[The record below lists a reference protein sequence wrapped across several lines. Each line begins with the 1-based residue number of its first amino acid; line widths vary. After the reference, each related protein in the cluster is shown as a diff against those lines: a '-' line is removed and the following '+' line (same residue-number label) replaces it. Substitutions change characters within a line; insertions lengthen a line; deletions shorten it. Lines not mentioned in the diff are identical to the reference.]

1 MTSSSHNAIVDRPGP
16 FRPSD
21 LSATRHRIGL
31 LGLLALALLAGC
43 GGNGGSSTTVTVT
56 VTVPG
61 APTLS
66 SVTGGDAQATVAFS
80 APASNGGASI
90 TSYTVTCTA
99 GSASVQASGAA
110 SPITVSGLSNG
121 TLYACGVAATNSAG
135 TGASSSTLS
144 VTPTAPVAT
153 AVTYGTPA
161 VFTDVLKTAYT
172 WPSLTLASGL
182 VQRGRYLISDAA
194 THSASTSYLGV
205 GGSYSAT
212 TGFAVEGA
220 VVPASPTVQTVLNKL
235 VQAVEVG
242 TGTFRLDA
250 HLHPNQSLDA
260 DPNDSFTLKFRN
272 NFGKASVTYGY
283 VTFSYD
289 AGTRL
294 LQASRRYLYTYD
306 STTYA
311 ASYTE
316 DTAFLGAGYYVKLAG
331 GAFSLVANS
340 AQATALYIFDSPL
353 DFGIPTKMNPAAVP
367 YVTNAAAPFIS
378 KTSVAATEGASGL
391 IATSV
396 NATYHAQ
403 VAVAGSDAGTKA
415 AADSLLA
422 SIKTTVEAAG
432 EKLRYAPAVYTA
444 FRDAA
449 LATTLASDAIA
460 DGTPGQNLVPYV
472 YFTNEQDTTGKY
484 HPFMIV
490 VSYGNPASQHG
501 LLDVPHP
508 PGDGNGAGYGD
519 QKVTRFTN
527 LDNYI
532 AVFPMKDY
540 GLVSA
545 VTDNTLPR
553 TLLSDAGA
561 AGVSADVYN
570 YASTAD
576 NGLLIN
582 GAVMFPVYNNTLVPS
597 QLVGELSANGCHVGR
612 GGGGPHC
619 HADGYPNGKAP
630 GLALYGDADYVGQSH
645 PPLIGFGYDG
655 VALFG
660 VYRTQDTAML
670 GASTA
675 LDSFGGHDHDSIG
688 YHYHAHSVPNYPL
701 LNSAGTTTLNVL
713 MKGAFKGSINSVPYF
728 FQRSSFSTNKYLG
741 GTVAP

>member
-1 MTSSSHNAIVDRPGP
+1 MVSSLQVAFFDRPSP
-16 FRPSD
+16 FALAGLNITGRC
-21 LSATRHRIGL
+21 IGF
-31 LGLLALALLAGC
+31 LGLLALAVLAGC
-43 GGNGGSSTTVTVT
+43 SGGSSSSSTTTP

-66 SVTGGDAQATVAFS
+66 SVTGGNAQATVAFS

-90 TSYTVTCTA
+90 TGYTVTCSA
-99 GSASVQASGAA
+99 GSASVQASGAT
-110 SPITVSGLSNG
+110 SPITVSGLNNG
-121 TLYACGVAATNSAG
+121 TLYACGVAASNSAG
-135 TGASSSTLS
+135 TGASSSTSS
-144 VTPTAPVAT
+144 VTPASGTNSSA
-153 AVTYGTPA
+153 TYGAPA
-161 VFTDVLKTAYT
+161 NFAAMLKTAYT
-172 WPSLTLASGL
+172 WPSLTLASGFT
-182 VQRGRYLISDAA
+182 QRGRYLIADAA

-205 GGSYSAT
+205 GDTYSAT

-220 VVPASPTVQTVLNKL
+220 VVPSSATVQTMLSKL
-235 VQAVEVG
+235 VQAVGDG

-260 DPNDSFTLKFRN
+260 DPNDSLKLKFRN

-289 AGTRL
+289 AATRL
-294 LQASRRYLYTYD
+294 LQARKRYLYSYD
-306 STTYA
+306 ATTYA
-311 ASYTE
+311 ATYTE
-316 DTAFLGAGYYVKLAG
+316 DAAFTGANQYVKLAS
-331 GAFSLVANS
+331 GAFALVSNP
-340 AQATALYIFDSPL
+340 AQATALYVFDSPL
-353 DFGIPTKMNPAAVP
+353 DLGIPTAMNPAATP
-367 YVTNAAAPFIS
+367 YVTNAAAPFLS
-378 KTSVAATEGASGL
+378 KSAVALMEGANGV

-396 NATYHAQ
+396 NATYKAQ

-415 AADSLLA
+415 AADTLLA
-422 SIKTTVEAAG
+422 SIKKAVEASG

-449 LATTLASDAIA
+449 LATKLVSDAIA

-472 YFTNEQDTTGKY
+472 YFTNEQDTAGKY

-490 VSYGNPASQHG
+490 VSYGNPASPHG
-501 LLDVPHP
+501 LLDVPRP
-508 PGDGNGAGYGD
+508 PGDGKGAGYAA

-532 AVFPMKDY
+532 TVFPMKDY
-540 GLVSA
+540 GVVSA
-545 VTDNTLPR
+545 VTDNTLAK
-553 TLLSDAGA
+553 TLLSDMGGA
-561 AGVSADVYN
+561 VSSADVYN
-570 YASTAD
+570 YASIAD

-597 QLVGELSANGCHVGR
+597 QLVGELSANGCHVGQ

-619 HADGYPNGKAP
+619 HADGYPNATSP
-630 GLALYGDADYVGQSH
+630 GVAVYSDADYVGQNH

-660 VYRTQDTAML
+660 VYRTGKDTSML
-670 GASTA
+670 GASTT
-675 LDSFGGHDHDSIG
+675 LDGFGGHDHDSIG

-701 LNSAGTTTLNVL
+701 LNSSATTTLNVL

-741 GTVAP
+741 GTVQ

>member
-1 MTSSSHNAIVDRPGP
+1 MQVSFFDRP
-16 FRPSD
+16 RPSD
-21 LSATRHRIGL
+21 PAGLNVTGRCIGF
-31 LGLLALALLAGC
+31 LGLLALAVLAGC
-43 GGNGGSSTTVTVT
+43 NGSSSSTL

-61 APTLS
+61 APTLA
-66 SVTGGDAQATVAFS
+66 SVTGGNAQATVAFS

-90 TSYTVTCTA
+90 TGYTVTCTA
-99 GSASVQASGAA
+99 GSASVQASGAN

-121 TLYACGVAATNSAG
+121 TLYACGVAASNSAG
-135 TGASSSTLS
+135 TGATSSTSS
-144 VTPTAPVAT
+144 VTPASDTNSSA
-153 AVTYGTPA
+153 TYGAPA
-161 VFTDVLKTAYT
+161 NFAAVLKTAYT
-172 WPSLTLASGL
+172 WPSLTLASGFT
-182 VQRGRYLISDAA
+182 QRGRYLIADAA

-205 GGSYSAT
+205 GGTFSAT

-220 VVPASPTVQTVLNKL
+220 VVPSSATVQTVLSKL
-235 VQAVEVG
+235 VQAVGDG

-260 DPNDSFTLKFRN
+260 DPTDSLKLKFRN

-289 AGTRL
+289 AATRL
-294 LQASRRYLYTYD
+294 LQARKRYLYTYD
-306 STTYA
+306 ATTYA

-316 DTAFLGAGYYVKLAG
+316 DSAFAGVNQYVKLTS
-331 GAFSLVANS
+331 GAFALVTTS
-340 AQATALYIFDSPL
+340 AQATPLYIFDSPL

-396 NATYHAQ
+396 NATYKAQ

-449 LATTLASDAIA
+449 LATKLVSDAIA

-508 PGDGNGAGYGD
+508 PGDGNGGGYGD

-553 TLLSDAGA
+553 TLLSDVGGA
-561 AGVSADVYN
+561 VSSADVYN

-630 GLALYGDADYVGQSH
+630 GLALYGDADYVGQNH

-670 GASTA
+670 GASTT

-701 LNSAGTTTLNVL
+701 LNSSGTTTLNVL
-713 MKGAFKGSINSVPYF
+713 MKGAFKGRINNVPYF

-741 GTVAP
+741 GTVQ